1 VVITTNGTNYLSFSF
16 PHPATNVT
24 QALID
29 HNLYRKFYLYAN
41 PIIEKQSKLVK
52 DQKKAIRREKIR
64 RVLTFIGVG
73 LTASATGFATGYIY
87 RVLK

>member
-16 PHPATNVT
+16 PFPATNVT

-29 HNLYRKFYLYAN
+29 FELYKDYYNYAK
-41 PIIEKQSKLVK
+41 PIIEKQAKLVK

-73 LTASATGFATGYIY
+73 ITASASGFATGYIY
-87 RVLK
+87 HALK